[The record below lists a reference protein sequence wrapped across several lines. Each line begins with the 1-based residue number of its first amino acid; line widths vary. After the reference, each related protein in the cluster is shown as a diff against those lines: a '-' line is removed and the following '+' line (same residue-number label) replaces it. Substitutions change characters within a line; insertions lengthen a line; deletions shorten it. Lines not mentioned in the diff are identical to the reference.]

1 MSEDGQGQEWCRLWV
16 IGEAMSYDGLASSQS
31 LQTATMQDC
40 RITVTDLILN
50 RKMSHYMCNI

>member
-16 IGEAMSYDGLASSQS
+16 LGEAMSYDGLASPQS
-31 LQTATMQDC
+31 LQTATMQDR

-50 RKMSHYMCNI
+50 RKMNH